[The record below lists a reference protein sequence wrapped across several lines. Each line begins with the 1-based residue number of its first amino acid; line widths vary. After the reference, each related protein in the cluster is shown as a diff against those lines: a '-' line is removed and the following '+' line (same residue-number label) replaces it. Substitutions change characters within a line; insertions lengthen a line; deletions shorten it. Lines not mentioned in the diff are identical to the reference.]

1 MTLIL
6 PKSRQDAPTV
16 RPSQDVP
23 TIGFS
28 QNSIWQTIVDRT
40 PLGWLQLKKSKS
52 RLIVAVAGIAFA
64 DLLMFA
70 QLGIQA
76 ALFDSNTMLNRS
88 MDADII
94 IGSAQYRDLNL
105 GNTLPRRRLYQIK
118 AIPGVQ
124 SAEPLYVSTV
134 VWKNPQTRR
143 KTQLTLVGQS
153 LDRPAFTLNEINQNL
168 DKLKQPDTFLFDRLS
183 RGAYADV
190 VAKVTA
196 GQSVKT
202 EVQRRTIE
210 VIGLFSLG
218 ASFTTEGTLITSPE
232 TFLRF
237 FPDRSAGQ
245 ITLGL
250 IKVKPGVDPDR
261 VLAQIKA
268 ILPPDTI
275 ASTKQQYVSDEE
287 TYWQQT
293 TPLGIVFTFGTVMSF
308 VVGMVIVFQILS
320 TDVNEHM
327 SEYATFKAMGYRDRY
342 LLAIVLEQSLILASL
357 GFIPGLALALGQYTI
372 VRNLGALPIA
382 MTVERLVLVFLLT
395 VVMFVVS
402 GAVATRKLQS
412 ADPADNF

>member
-6 PKSRQDAPTV
+6 PESPQAAPTV
-16 RPSQDVP
+16 RPSQH
-23 TIGFS
+23 
-28 QNSIWQTIVDRT
+28 NIWQTLVDRT

-52 RLIVAVAGIAFA
+52 RLMVAIAGIAFA

-76 ALFDSNTMLNRS
+76 ALFDSNTALNRG

-94 IGSAQYRDLNL
+94 IGSTQYRDLSL
-105 GNTLPRRRLYQIK
+105 ANTLPRRRLYQIK
-118 AIPGVQ
+118 DIPGVQ
-124 SAEPLYVSTV
+124 SAEPLYISAV

-143 KTQLTLVGQS
+143 KTQLMLVGQN
-153 LDRPAFTLNEINQNL
+153 LDRPALTFDEVNQNL
-168 DKLKQPDTFLFDRLS
+168 DKLKQPDTFLFDRSS
-183 RGAYADV
+183 RGTYGDV
-190 VAKVTA
+190 VAKVAA

-202 EVQRRTIE
+202 EIQRRTIE
-210 VIGLFSLG
+210 VTGLFSLG
-218 ASFTTEGTLITSPE
+218 ASFATDGTLIASAE

-237 FPDRSAGQ
+237 FPERSSGQ

-250 IKVKPGVDPDR
+250 IKVKPGVDPDL

-268 ILPPDTI
+268 ILPPDTM
-275 ASTKQQYVSDEE
+275 ASTKQQYVDDEQA
-287 TYWQQT
+287 YWQQS
-293 TPLGIVFTFGTVMSF
+293 TPIGLIFTFGTIMSF

-342 LLAIVLEQSLILASL
+342 LLAIVLEQSLILATL
-357 GFIPGLALALGQYTI
+357 GFIPGLALALGQYTLI
-372 VRNLGALPIA
+372 RNLGALPIA
-382 MTVERLVLVFLLT
+382 MTVERLVLVFSLT
-395 VVMFVVS
+395 VVMCVVS
-402 GAVATRKLQS
+402 GAITTRRLQS

>member
-6 PKSRQDAPTV
+6 SESPQDAPTV
-16 RPSQDVP
+16 RPW
-23 TIGFS
+23 
-28 QNSIWQTIVDRT
+28 QNSSWQAIVDRT

-76 ALFDSNTMLNRS
+76 ALFDSNTMLNRG

-105 GNTLPRRRLYQIK
+105 ANTLPRRRLYQIK
-118 AIPGVQ
+118 NIPGVQ
-124 SAEPLYVSTV
+124 SAEPLYISTV

-153 LDRPAFTLNEINQNL
+153 LDRPAFTFAEVNQNL

-183 RGAYADV
+183 RGPYAEV
-190 VAKVTA
+190 VTKVAA
-196 GQSVKT
+196 GQAVKT

-210 VIGLFSLG
+210 VVGLFSIG
-218 ASFTTEGTLITSPE
+218 ASFTTDGTLITSPE

-237 FPDRSAGQ
+237 FPDRSSGQ
-245 ITLGL
+245 ISLGL
-250 IKVKPGVDPDR
+250 IKVQPGVDPDR

-275 ASTKQQYVSDEE
+275 ASTKQQYINDEE
-287 TYWQQT
+287 AYWQET

-308 VVGMVIVFQILS
+308 LVGMTIVFQILS

-357 GFIPGLALALGQYTI
+357 GFVPGLALALGQYTI
-372 VRNLGALPIA
+372 VHHLGALPIF
-382 MTVERLVLVFLLT
+382 MTVERLVLVFSLT
-395 VVMFVVS
+395 VVMCVVS
-402 GAVATRKLQS
+402 GAVTTRRLQS

>member
-6 PKSRQDAPTV
+6 PESPQDSPTNLPTV
-16 RPSQDVP
+16 RPSQH
-23 TIGFS
+23 
-28 QNSIWQTIVDRT
+28 NIWQAIVDRT

-52 RLIVAVAGIAFA
+52 RLMVAIAGIAFA

-76 ALFDSNTMLNRS
+76 ALFDSNTMLNRG

-94 IGSAQYRDLNL
+94 IGSTQYRDLSL
-105 GNTLPRRRLYQIK
+105 ANTIPRRRLYQIK
-118 AIPGVQ
+118 DIPGVQ
-124 SAEPLYVSTV
+124 SAEPLYVSMV

-143 KTQLTLVGQS
+143 KTQLMLVGQS
-153 LDRPAFTLNEINQNL
+153 LDRPVFTFDEINQNL
-168 DKLKQPDTFLFDRLS
+168 DKLKQPDTFLFDRSS
-183 RGAYADV
+183 RGTYADV
-190 VAKVTA
+190 VAKVAA

-202 EVQRRTIE
+202 EIQRRTIE
-210 VIGLFSLG
+210 VTGLFSLG
-218 ASFTTEGTLITSPE
+218 ASFATDGTLITSPE

-237 FPDRSAGQ
+237 FPERSSGQ

-250 IKVKPGVDPDR
+250 IKVKPGVDPDL

-268 ILPPDTI
+268 ILPPDTM
-275 ASTKQQYVSDEE
+275 ASTKQQYVDDEQA
-287 TYWQQT
+287 YWQQS
-293 TPLGIVFTFGTVMSF
+293 TPIGIIFSFGAIMSF

-357 GFIPGLALALGQYTI
+357 GFIPGLALALGQYTLI
-372 VRNLGALPIA
+372 RNLGALPIA
-382 MTVERLVLVFLLT
+382 MTVERLILVFSLT
-395 VVMFVVS
+395 VAMCVVS
-402 GAVATRKLQS
+402 GAVTTRRLQS

>member
-6 PKSRQDAPTV
+6 PESPQDEPTV
-16 RPSQDVP
+16 RPAQQSM
-23 TIGFS
+23 
-28 QNSIWQTIVDRT
+28 WQAIVDRT

-52 RLIVAVAGIAFA
+52 RLMVAIAGIAFA

-76 ALFDSNTMLNRS
+76 ALFDSNTALNRG

-94 IGSAQYRDLNL
+94 IGSTQYRDLSL
-105 GNTLPRRRLYQIK
+105 ANTLPRRRLYQIK
-118 AIPGVQ
+118 DIPGVQ
-124 SAEPLYVSTV
+124 SAEPLYISAV

-143 KTQLTLVGQS
+143 KTQLMLVGQG
-153 LDRPAFTLNEINQNL
+153 LDRPALTFDEVNQNL
-168 DKLKQPDTFLFDRLS
+168 DKLKQPDTFLFDRSS
-183 RGAYADV
+183 RGTYADV
-190 VAKVTA
+190 VAKVAA

-210 VIGLFSLG
+210 VTGLFSLG
-218 ASFTTEGTLITSPE
+218 ASFATDGTLITSPE

-237 FPDRSAGQ
+237 FPERSSGQ

-250 IKVKPGVDPDR
+250 IKVKPGVDPDL

-268 ILPPDTI
+268 ILPPDTM
-275 ASTKQQYVSDEE
+275 ASTKQQYVDDEQA
-287 TYWQQT
+287 YWQQS
-293 TPLGIVFTFGTVMSF
+293 TPIGLIFTFGTVMSF

-342 LLAIVLEQSLILASL
+342 LLAIVLEQSLILATL
-357 GFIPGLALALGQYTI
+357 GFIPGLALALGQYTLI
-372 VRNLGALPIA
+372 RNLGALPIA

-395 VVMFVVS
+395 VAMCVVS
-402 GAVATRKLQS
+402 GAITTRRLQS